1 MAIDDVPA
9 ATEARAGWGGE
20 RPSIRVVIADD
31 HELIRRSMR
40 NVLDGEAG
48 IDVVDEADG
57 VESTVQSVRL
67 HRPHVLV
74 CDLRLPSLSNVAT
87 IQLIRDRIARTRI
100 VLATMELNP
109 AFAQLALAA
118 GATGFVSKDLADS
131 ELAPAVRAAATG
143 ARYVSPRAASLG
155 GRSGAGRG

>member
-1 MAIDDVPA
+1 MYQVPA
-9 ATEARAGWGGE
+9 VGG
-20 RPSIRVVIADD
+20 RGSDASPIRVVLADD

-40 NVLDGEAG
+40 EVLDGEEG
-48 IDVVDEADG
+48 IDVVGEAG
-57 VESTVQSVRL
+57 EVESTVHCVRL

-74 CDLRLPSLSNVAT
+74 CDLRMPSLSNLAT
-87 IQLIRDRIARTRI
+87 MQLIRERVARTKI

-131 ELAPAVRAAATG
+131 ELVPAVRAAAIGT
-143 ARYVSPRAASLG
+143 RYVSPRVTRSLG
-155 GRSGAGRG
+155 ARPAAQPV

>member
-1 MAIDDVPA
+1 MDDVPA
-9 ATEARAGWGGE
+9 VGRTGGDAS
-20 RPSIRVVIADD
+20 PIRVVLADD

-40 NVLDGEAG
+40 EVLDGEEG
-48 IDVVDEADG
+48 IDVVGEADE
-57 VESTVQSVRL
+57 VESTVRSVRI
-67 HRPHVLV
+67 HKPHVLV
-74 CDLRLPSLSNVAT
+74 CDLRMPSLSNLAT
-87 IQLIRDRIARTRI
+87 MQLVRERVARTKI

-143 ARYVSPRAASLG
+143 ERYVSPRVTRRLG
-155 GRSGAGRG
+155 SRPSA

>member
-1 MAIDDVPA
+1 MATDQLREVSDA
-9 ATEARAGWGGE
+9 CA
-20 RPSIRVVIADD
+20 IRVVLADD

-40 NVLDGEAG
+40 DVLDGEDG
-48 IDVVDEADG
+48 IDVVGEADG
-57 VESTVQSVRL
+57 IESTLRSVRL

-74 CDLRLPSLSNVAT
+74 CDLRMPSLSNVAT
-87 IQLIRDRIARTRI
+87 IQLIRERIARTRI

-131 ELAPAVRAAATG
+131 ELVPAVRAAATG
-143 ARYVSPRAASLG
+143 TRYVSPRVARRLGSRAAECG
-155 GRSGAGRG
+155 V

>member
-1 MAIDDVPA
+1 MAIDRVPVDA
-9 ATEARAGWGGE
+9 EVGGKGGE
-20 RPSIRVVIADD
+20 GSTIRVVLADD

-40 NVLDGEAG
+40 SVLDGEQG
-48 IDVVDEADG
+48 IDVVGEADG
-57 VESTVQSVRL
+57 VDSTVRSVRV

-74 CDLRLPSLSNVAT
+74 CDLRMPSLSNVAT
-87 IQLIRDRIARTRI
+87 IRLIRDRVARTRI

-131 ELAPAVRAAATG
+131 ELAPAVRAAARG
-143 ARYVSPRAASLG
+143 QRYVSPRVARNLGSRQAA
-155 GRSGAGRG
+155 RGV